1 MLRLPRSVTCRKYW
15 KASEFRNFL
24 LYYSVPCL
32 RGILPTEYYNH
43 LLFLVHGIYTLLKGS
58 ISIEELTT
66 AHISV
71 STFHKQFQD
80 LYGLRNMRYNLHL
93 LNHIAQCVLDWGP
106 LWANSAFG
114 YEDGNRMRMKLFH
127 GTQGVSVQITSYF
140 SLLQQI
146 PKFFTSV
153 NSHEKTEEFDFFFGK
168 TRVFV
173 CYE

>member
-1 MLRLPRSVTCRKYW
+1 MCYWAHVGTCFSCGLIQRTMPSLGILVGIWQKLIGGYWLSPPDSMLRLPRSVTCRKYW

-114 YEDGNRMRMKLFH
+114 
-127 GTQGVSVQITSYF
+127 
-140 SLLQQI
+140 
-146 PKFFTSV
+146 
-153 NSHEKTEEFDFFFGK
+153 
-168 TRVFV
+168 
-173 CYE
+173 